1 MILIKKLAITLA
13 AAALLIATGC
23 GDSKTPLL
31 TYVARANSD
40 SVPHLYT
47 LNEAT
52 GQSTAVAIP
61 IPDSAYFVA
70 ANSDAT
76 KVTYCRSVDTTETYE
91 IFVMGTDGVEKQ
103 LTTNTDSCESVF
115 SPDGRTIAF
124 ISLQTGDFV
133 TYTMNSDG
141 SNQKAFYLPDAGT
154 FEQYYPQFSGDGK
167 SLVFYGWTE
176 TASSDARH
184 QHRGVQ
190 VPHWS
195 DHKVNPR
202 AKVKSSVVSEDGWYV
217 MHLTDS
223 APTLAYATDDWWGPA
238 VFTGDGK
245 KLLLTM
251 SGDSEFANVFSV
263 SVDGTGLTQLT
274 TNTDADSFSPV
285 PHKNLIIFNR
295 GNSENSSW
303 DIYSMD
309 QNGGNQAL
317 VHSTADTS
325 ETLLDAY
332 WD

>member
-1 MILIKKLAITLA
+1 LIKKLAMTLA
-13 AAALLIATGC
+13 AAALLFATGC
-23 GDSKTPLL
+23 GDSKSPSL

-52 GQSTAVAIP
+52 GQSTLVSIT
-61 IPDSAYFVA
+61 IPDSAYYVA
-70 ANSDAT
+70 SNADAT
-76 KVTYCRSVDTTETYE
+76 KVTYCRWLDTTETYE

-115 SPDGRTIAF
+115 SPDGKTIAF
-124 ISLQTGDFV
+124 ISLQTSDFV
-133 TYTMNSDG
+133 TYTMNVDG

-154 FEQYYPQFSGDGK
+154 FEQYYPQFSPDGK
-167 SLVFYGWTE
+167 SLVFYGWIE
-176 TASSDARH
+176 SASSHARH
-184 QHRGVQ
+184 QHKGVQ

-202 AKVKSSVVSEDGWYV
+202 GQVKSSDVSSDGWYI

-223 APTLAYATDDWWGPA
+223 APTLAYATGDLWGPA
-238 VFTGDGK
+238 VFSGDGK

-251 SGDSEFANVFSV
+251 WGDSEFANVFSV
-263 SVDGTGLTQLT
+263 GLDGTSLTQLT
-274 TNTDADSFSPV
+274 TNTDADSISPV
-285 PHKNLIIFNR
+285 PHKNLIMFNR
-295 GNSENSSW
+295 YNGDNSSW